1 VTALAIVRDSMSQ
14 ARAPRLTLDGFLPY
28 RLSVADNAV
37 SQRIAR
43 VYAAEDGLSTQEW
56 RLIAVLG
63 EDGERSQLE
72 LARRTRMEK
81 VPVSRA
87 ARSLEERGLVR
98 RARSKSDARSR
109 RLTLTA
115 AGRRL
120 YARVAP
126 AALQAEAEV
135 LAELKP
141 SEREQLRALLERVER
156 AATRAL
162 RPHP

>member
-1 VTALAIVRDSMSQ
+1 MKKARTAS
-14 ARAPRLTLDGFLPY
+14 LTLDEFLPY
-28 RLSVADNAV
+28 RLSVADNVV

-72 LARRTRMEK
+72 LVRRTRMEK

-87 ARSLEERGLVR
+87 ARALEERGLVR
-98 RARSKSDARSR
+98 RATSQSDARSR

-115 AGRRL
+115 SGRRL
-120 YARVAP
+120 YQRIAP
-126 AALQAEAEV
+126 AALEAEAEV
-135 LAELKP
+135 LAELSP
-141 SEREQLRALLERVER
+141 SEREVLRSLLERVER
-156 AATRAL
+156 AAIRAL
-162 RPHP
+162 KPGP

>member
-1 VTALAIVRDSMSQ
+1 MSQ
-14 ARAPRLTLDGFLPY
+14 ARAARLTLDDFLPY
-28 RLSVADNAV
+28 RLSVADNVV

-72 LARRTRMEK
+72 LVRRTRMEK

-98 RARSKSDARSR
+98 RATSKSDARSR

-141 SEREQLRALLERVER
+141 AERAVLRALLERVER
-156 AATRAL
+156 AAIRAL
-162 RPHP
+162 QQAP